1 MKKRLISMLMA
12 VLMIAS
18 LLPTVVFAADDAATY
33 CSHANK
39 QTVSVTADAEKNIAG
54 VEATIC
60 KDCGAVQG
68 DVKITQFASKWFHTC
83 KTSKTVVV
91 QKAACE
97 QVGLTVSYCADCG
110 KAFPVSDFK
119 DKDGK
124 DTYFKSEKALVHNYS
139 DFHVEVKPTC
149 SIDGWGYVLC
159 KLCGS
164 GMFIGNAAAAAD
176 CVTKNSSLSLAERNA
191 LTGTVTT
198 MFSKTNENHTK
209 LSLLVAATAGMKDN
223 SGNELTPKST
233 AAHQTTINGNVLK
246 FNTTTGKYEATE
258 TVKVYDYSGD
268 LVCPDCGYVKKGTET
283 THTITVKTQGSYT
296 PDGTGSYAACKGDV
310 ISCDK
315 CSWTGGKSISAP
327 PTTWTIEEA
336 KAPTCTANGSYEKR
350 GKLSSNGST
359 VETYFVDRYGRTV
372 TDGTITAPGHTWVDY
387 KQKDATCTENGKV
400 YTNAQKCS
408 VCGAT
413 SPENLDSAA
422 GTVITAPGHKYA
434 EVELVAATC
443 NHEGL
448 AVKVCSECKKYQL
461 LDDTQEFSATNG
473 VYNYTTEKKTTH
485 VAADERANVKE
496 ATCLEKG
503 YTGDKVCKF
512 CGYVMEAGTETKL
525 GDHTPEAVE
534 AKAPTCTEPG
544 VSKGTVCKVCGK
556 VLDAQ
561 KTEPA
566 LGHKTELQNAKA
578 ATCTEA
584 GYSGDQ
590 VCTVC
595 KVTVEK
601 GKTIP
606 KLEHQTVLQNAKDAT
621 CTEKGYTGDKYC
633 TLCKTVVEKGSETKA
648 LEHNYVSGICSRCD
662 AKQPG
667 YMPFT
672 DVKTGEFY
680 YNAVMWAYTNDVAKG
695 TTKTTFGV
703 NDGCTR
709 AQIVTFLWRAAGSP
723 APKTTTN
730 PFTDIV
736 KGDYYDA
743 ILWAVENGI
752 TKGTSATTFDP
763 NSPCTR
769 GQIVTFL
776 WRYEKSPVV
785 STVASFKDV
794 PTTEYYYKAVNWA
807 VANGITDGTG
817 NGKFS
822 PDATC
827 TRAQAV
833 TFLWRDFVK

>member
-18 LLPTVVFAADDAATY
+18 LLPTVVFAADDAADNCALGKHEYT
-33 CSHANK
+33 
-39 QTVSVTADAEKNIAG
+39 TVKIQKDTEKKTPG
-54 VEATIC
+54 VEVKVC
-60 KDCGAVQG
+60 KHCNYIDENSISIKAFALLWNQCKNCEKGKTMTV
-68 DVKITQFASKWFHTC
+68 ITASC
-83 KTSKTVVV
+83 RN
-91 QKAACE
+91 E
-97 QVGLTVSYCADCG
+97 GLTISYCEKCG
-110 KAFPVSDFK
+110 KAFDNKDYGNKSYKIEDALTHVYSEFK
-119 DKDGK
+119 
-124 DTYFKSEKALVHNYS
+124 V
-139 DFHVEVKPTC
+139 VEAPKCTTP
-149 SIDGWGYVLC
+149 GYGYAVC
-159 KLCGS
+159 KLCGDPAFVADADEAARLVKRADFS
-164 GMFIGNAAAAAD
+164 NNTAYASRVREVYNMFAP
-176 CVTKNSSLSLAERNA
+176 
-191 LTGTVTT
+191 
-198 MFSKTNENHTK
+198 TNPDHDK
-209 LSLLVAATAGMKDN
+209 LNLLVAVTEETKAKGVDGTEVILKPAQAAVHYATVNGQQYKHADK
-223 SGNELTPKST
+223 T
-233 AAHQTTINGNVLK
+233 AQ
-246 FNTTTGKYEATE
+246 YE
-258 TVKVYDYSGD
+258 TVEAPDFEAGYTGD
-268 LVCPDCGYVKKGTET
+268 KYCPDCGVGVQCGEPIAHTYVNSKDGEFPAYNNQTKIWEKGSADTIKCDTCRYKGGAEIKHLTQWYDESSAIAATCETVGKDADLYWIDSDNVIKHTTGSATKKLGHNFVLAEGKKATCLEPGFEYVNYKVCTRDGCNKTEGNINRTITLSAPGKHDYQLVAFEGTEATCQHKGLSYKECKVCHEKFYVAGELYTET
-283 THTITVKTQGSYT
+283 TDMVAHT
-296 PDGTGSYAACKGDV
+296 
-310 ISCDK
+310 
-315 CSWTGGKSISAP
+315 
-327 PTTWTIEEA
+327 
-336 KAPTCTANGSYEKR
+336 
-350 GKLSSNGST
+350 
-359 VETYFVDRYGRTV
+359 
-372 TDGTITAPGHTWVDY
+372 
-387 KQKDATCTENGKV
+387 
-400 YTNAQKCS
+400 
-408 VCGAT
+408 
-413 SPENLDSAA
+413 
-422 GTVITAPGHKYA
+422 
-434 EVELVAATC
+434 
-443 NHEGL
+443 
-448 AVKVCSECKKYQL
+448 
-461 LDDTQEFSATNG
+461 
-473 VYNYTTEKKTTH
+473 
-485 VAADERANVKE
+485 AADERANVKE

-556 VLDAQ
+556 VLDGQ

-584 GYSGDQ
+584 GYSGDE

-606 KLEHQTVLQNAKDAT
+606 KLGHETVLQNAKDAT

-633 TLCKTVVEKGSETKA
+633 TLCKTVVEQGSETKA

-672 DVKTGEFY
+672 DVKTGEYY

-723 APKTTTN
+723 APKTTVN

-817 NGKFS
+817 NGMFS